1 MNDKLQQVYD
11 LYKSKGII
19 KSTDFNTFAT
29 ADDSQRKKLY
39 DLGVSGGLFKST
51 DYDTFSTAWG
61 GESKTQ
67 TPEKEVVKKKVL
79 TESDSKLEKPSLVS
93 STKEVEDGGL
103 KVMPG
108 GGTLRTP
115 EKMQYRGDYKPTEK
129 KISGGGEVLESNDGA
144 KYRYQNG
151 KYYTFTDT
159 SIDKKTGAKVN
170 NYNTQINNS
179 QRIKTLD
186 KMFNKADYYKG
197 YPGKEDKEYRLK
209 YGIWQEEDPKTK
221 SFKPITDP
229 TRVST
234 LNSYFKQEAD
244 TDPYGKTFVGYPGKE
259 SNEYRIS
266 ETGAWQRK
274 QKGQREFQ
282 TITDDTAIK
291 ALNKQFKQNVGTFN
305 EEDKARIEAESKDRY
320 KMLETINGITSDFIA
335 AVGNDVVGEGI
346 VSSLE
351 QSYPGFKFD
360 RKKGILTSELE
371 IISPSN
377 TRITVTLEKN
387 PQEAQRLREWL
398 REESKKDVTKAQ
410 KDLSRSEYELDM
422 AQRQQNQQ
430 SQFESQPN
438 LKPVVSTVTDATGQN
453 INVTMNAPQ
462 TEVARLEAE
471 KKEATKKY
479 VANKSQQLRD
489 TYSEHKDNL
498 NSPEAKAA
506 FSAIKSDNKDIE
518 IKNNY
523 VNDIKDSYTQ
533 YGKKTAQ
540 FDAYVSDVQAKL
552 KSGEIT
558 QEQYDSLYKPNIDK
572 MSSELDIE
580 NKSLSKEVSNLSNL
594 SRGVDK
600 SIAENFILD
609 EAKGGFLN
617 TMAFKAIRGTTYLP
631 RLLSMGEITP
641 EDQDAFARF
650 FTGDVSTQ
658 AYMESE
664 KRSDVATA
672 LFSVAES
679 LGALASSA
687 PLSAAGIATGM
698 FNPAFYAMGYYESK
712 DELDKVEGMSEVER
726 VLMSSVYGGV
736 SSVLETFGIEMAL
749 QKTPFG
755 KNLTNNIMKGV
766 FSSLPKNAPKEFI
779 DAAITNSVT
788 KTLTALGIEG
798 GIAAGAEGLTEAA
811 QSLSQAGINEVYDA
825 AKGTDY
831 FNNKGAWDVFSNAL
845 YEGYL
850 GALGGGIMNVAHSAP
865 QIASNGAN
873 AVLNKD
879 QIALL
884 IQSAKTDG
892 MDEALLTNLKAEI
905 ISGKISKDEAITIN
919 NSFREVKGKIESMP
933 ETMNTEQKSV
943 ALDLMLEKDKIEKQI
958 EGKDPNLV
966 EPQKKRVNEIND
978 RLKQIGEDAVQ
989 KQTTGEVPV
998 QSETGVSE
1006 EVEGGVSQPTTE
1018 QAATEVVG
1026 EEVVGEEVK
1035 GEQAQA
1041 EVTKQEE
1048 VVLNSMNPSGG
1059 IFVEYTPE
1067 QRDALPLGENITT
1080 YDETA
1085 DISPTEKVTVY
1096 RGVPNDVNEIKS
1108 GDFVT
1113 TNEQLAKDYAGEGK
1127 VISMEVNAND
1137 ILDDKTEPL
1146 GEEYIL
1152 RIKQPVSETTTTE
1165 TTTEEVDSE
1174 LNDFESLLSD
1184 EGIAPVTTKEE
1195 AKQPVNEPSV
1205 ETEQLPVAEEAVVE
1219 EKPAKR
1225 PRTKKG
1231 ATVPAIEETTTAAET
1246 VTAPEETVVDTSEVS
1261 DRDIMDIEDSNENIR
1276 TEQDNI
1282 KQYQAEAKAKIDK
1295 INKSKWSPVRKKNE
1309 AAKVRQEYKD
1319 KIEAARLTI
1328 ATNKSDAKK
1337 AETRVKKAT
1346 KTTTA
1351 PVTTPVAE
1359 TAPVEEAPAT
1369 APTRKPKAPKKLTKK
1384 ETLQK
1389 YNDHI
1394 DSLIRDEKEKSDR
1407 RIAQLANQRNS
1418 ATGQRRTELT
1428 QEIQDLEFAFK
1439 AKKRGL
1445 ESKKDDVQAA
1455 VEFVANAPRFRMS
1468 EGAQE
1473 EADTRNDEQ
1482 AIVDKMNEASAEEKG
1497 LTRGEVP
1504 ESVEVDPIE
1513 ESSSLSKALDKVL
1526 KFLGLKDKSE
1536 LLKPIEYFNGIPM
1549 ILGMSDILAAG
1560 TIKDSMGNEMKV
1572 GGGKLYNL
1580 LGENQ
1585 ELAWAGVT
1593 QPGSDNQVDQALN
1606 IYKANKELFDR
1617 LWAEGKIPYGHI
1629 PMAIMRMGN
1638 TAINSNEAVFRYLL
1652 PLVKSLPLKNRI
1664 AALKTYMQAL
1674 QSKAEGNAASYWFTE
1689 LEEQIETGN
1698 LTTKEQVIDYLNKLA
1713 EKEQKAHEESK
1724 KEGKNA
1730 KVTKINAFKNAILKK
1745 KDGTFDDVREE
1756 LTKRLDK
1763 IVPFMLMNYI
1773 QENKIKTLDGFLEAV
1788 VNESKK
1794 RAEGQNNIFSLPV
1807 RSFIFNSLISP
1818 ESTKKENNL
1827 KVIKTLLDGVKNA
1840 DATIFTAKHIYNA
1853 IGEKSMLRTNKGDVV
1868 AIVGIKIFDENGN
1881 PAGGTKKAEH
1891 NNYGFGPEGR
1901 MIALIKNPKPG
1912 IDVFPEFRAK
1922 LARVFKPSTTG
1933 KYPTIEDAVNQT
1945 GGAFFMDSA
1954 FRGAAPA
1961 VDAMTDLKILIG
1973 KLRFA
1978 FPEVSVSTTQEEFD
1992 NFLEQEGVR
2001 AREKDGKVIYGV
2013 TKDGRIFL
2021 NPSEQTLRTP
2031 IHEFGHIWIDYLRS
2045 KESGK
2050 KGDML
2055 LQKGFELVD
2064 GTAEYERALKEYGN
2078 RELALEEALVELMA
2092 VKGDTIASAAKRS
2105 EFLEWMNAMFKYIK
2119 ENLTRSKDF
2128 AQSRIKDLTLDEF
2141 INIGLADLF
2150 SGEKVS
2156 GKFDART
2163 AGGASRARFSLN
2175 SNQDMINIID
2185 LGRQNGYSNDTI
2197 KKSLL
2202 NRGYKAAD
2210 INAALE
2216 VNVDALTILPNE
2228 FGNVE
2233 GGVVEGKKLFE
2244 EIKDDLSAWQS
2255 TITNET
2261 EKSLSE
2267 TRKKAIELLKSN
2279 PIFKKQSEQIQ
2290 NELIVALD
2298 KSMGIRANKTIQRE
2312 ISEIKKSLR
2321 QRKIGAKNLKDA
2333 QQALKAFIRKNL
2345 PSSSAYAKSQIE
2357 KLISAVNETTPTNF
2371 TAQAETVLGVV
2382 EQHREKMKQALL
2394 KSIRTLVTKKA
2405 QAAIT
2410 PSGKRRSGGLDAEG
2424 QAFFQAAKPIIKA
2437 AIENDIDAML
2447 DIMNELSDTAMIDE
2461 VVAKEVAGEK
2471 LTSKEEA
2478 LLNKALAFD
2487 TFADIQSMELEEVQK
2502 LFDALKD
2509 VRTESIKRLK
2519 SRRIQKAE
2527 ENKRTIEQLTEQIKN
2542 AYGDVLFKKDGS
2554 VKDKNDFDQDQAA
2567 IWNSFKE
2574 MKILSGIKAWAKR
2587 YDFNTVLGIKD
2598 LFVNRIAHIGS
2609 LATILD
2615 KGGSFIYDNTYV
2627 QLNRMD
2633 EADKRGYQNEMER
2646 LDSIANSI
2654 DGVTKGYK
2662 QVRNSIPNGTFKIK
2676 LKGVEKIF
2684 NADQLWRIYSLSKN
2698 DVQRAKLENMGFDSD
2713 KIEEIK
2719 SIIGEQAVEFSDK
2732 LIDYLSNEYYESIN
2746 NVYSYVNDV
2755 NLGYVNNYFPTMTIA
2770 TKVDAKMLQ
2779 DGNFNGVFNAETAPA
2794 FKERVDQKSD
2804 VDLGADFTSVVESH
2818 FRAMEKYKAYAE
2830 GVKKMN
2836 SLFNA
2841 PSFNAL
2847 LEQTRTKN
2855 AMKLA
2860 INLAINPN
2868 AGLKQE
2874 QIFVGKAF
2882 SKFSGYALAFKV
2894 AQIPKQA
2901 TSFVNAYEDYQFRKG
2916 KNTPGLDAI
2925 MYMLDTAHTILTL
2938 PVQVK
2943 KAYDVSANFRDRIKK
2958 GVEGDV
2964 YGLEAGSRIFKP
2976 LSKSNTLFGKVKR
2989 FLKSTA
2995 AAPTMIGDVLG
3006 VMGYMT
3012 NYNRNIKNGMSKAEA
3027 LEAFNNYNAT
3037 LQSRRAADK
3046 APLQQSQNE
3055 LVRAFTMFGSTAFL
3069 QMNKVAI
3076 GYTKI
3081 MRDLSNYP
3089 TTKKLPS
3096 ATDLRAVALNLGIAN
3111 ALFVLTAYIAKYVV
3125 GDEDEEEEV
3134 MNEIYNALEGLNLLY
3149 QLPLIGGAA
3158 EEIVNYSEGKR
3169 AFTSEIVNPYS
3180 SVFRKVKKG
3189 FEVEGSNIYDKTRP
3203 IVELALGAQADP
3215 FIGLYNL
3222 YQKDEMDPNDLYD
3235 VLGVAK
3241 TYRPADTEGKN
3252 PAEIIKNKITAAK
3265 TKLSKEIKKLKTSI
3279 RSNGI
3284 TKEEYKKSMEE
3295 ARSEYEERIND
3306 LRDRLDKIK

>member
-19 KSTDFNTFAT
+19 KTTDFNTFAT

-39 DLGVSGGLFKST
+39 DLGVSNGLFKST
-51 DYDTFSTAWG
+51 DYGTFSTAWG
-61 GESKTQ
+61 SESKTQ
-67 TPEKEVVKKKVL
+67 TPEKEVVKKKVP
-79 TESDSKLEKPSLVS
+79 TESASKSGEPTLVS
-93 STKEVEDGGL
+93 SANEVEDAVEARDYSGN
-103 KVMPG
+103 KYVAPKQAVPVDATKAPKK
-108 GGTLRTP
+108 TL
-115 EKMQYRGDYKPTEK
+115 GD
-129 KISGGGEVLESNDGA
+129 GEILESKNA
-144 KYRYQNG
+144 KYRYSNG
-151 KYYTFTDT
+151 KFYGYTDT
-159 SIDKKTGAKVN
+159 TFDKKTGAEIS
-170 NYNTQINNS
+170 NYNTPIKDVN
-179 QRIKTLD
+179 RVKTLE
-186 KMFNKADYYKG
+186 KMFNKAEYVKG
-197 YPGKEDKEYRLK
+197 YPGKEEKEYRFK
-209 YGIWQEEDPKTK
+209 YNQWYEDDK
-221 SFKPITDP
+221 SGKGFTPIQDPVRVGALNKQFKKEG
-229 TRVST
+229 ST
-234 LNSYFKQEAD
+234 VLGEKV
-244 TDPYGKTFVGYPGKE
+244 FVGYPGKE
-259 SNEYRIS
+259 SNEYKVS
-266 ETGAWQRK
+266 DDGAWMYRPKGSNNWSVITNEGSILSLNKQYGQKVDPKKQDLQNLAVKNAELNDINHKIDAYVTSNLIDDREAVVVDVLSKKFPQFNFEQSTVGVDRMTVSLKGSQDPKDRIEIVLDNWEESDDNLNANLLKSFMKERVNMADSRTNLQEKESPFLTRDIESKQRALEAGSGQKEFEQPELVINKDGSVSYAEKPKTTATQKAVQVIEEK
-274 QKGQREFQ
+274 QQLKEARQEYFSDKSNYLKTVKNSYARGEIDNKEFQ
-282 TITDDTAIK
+282 TAVAAIK
-291 ALNKQFKQNVGTFN
+291 VD
-305 EEDKARIEAESKDRY
+305 DKEIKR
-320 KMLETINGITSDFIA
+320 SDEFI
-335 AVGNDVVGEGI
+335 NDVNY
-346 VSSLE
+346 S
-351 QSYPGFKFD
+351 
-360 RKKGILTSELE
+360 RKKLTESQDFQ
-371 IISPSN
+371 
-377 TRITVTLEKN
+377 EKYIN
-387 PQEAQRLREWL
+387 
-398 REESKKDVTKAQ
+398 DVT
-410 KDLSRSEYELDM
+410 E
-422 AQRQQNQQ
+422 
-430 SQFESQPN
+430 
-438 LKPVVSTVTDATGQN
+438 
-453 INVTMNAPQ
+453 
-462 TEVARLEAE
+462 
-471 KKEATKKY
+471 
-479 VANKSQQLRD
+479 
-489 TYSEHKDNL
+489 
-498 NSPEAKAA
+498 
-506 FSAIKSDNKDIE
+506 
-518 IKNNY
+518 
-523 VNDIKDSYTQ
+523 
-533 YGKKTAQ
+533 
-540 FDAYVSDVQAKL
+540 KL

-558 QEQYDSLYKPNIDK
+558 QEQYDAEYQPKIAEMNDSVEKQKEQLKID
-572 MSSELDIE
+572 
-580 NKSLSKEVSNLSNL
+580 NKSIDGSLKAVERAV
-594 SRGVDK
+594 
-600 SIAENFILD
+600 AENRLVQEQIGST
-609 EAKGGFLN
+609 GGAIAYN
-617 TMAFKAIRGTTYLP
+617 AIKMATDLG
-631 RLLSMGEITP
+631 RLAGLTP
-641 EDQDAFARF
+641 EDQEAFIRDNFGIVTTKEFIGSEDRTFLQQAAMSSAS
-650 FTGDVSTQ
+650 TG
-658 AYMESE
+658 
-664 KRSDVATA
+664 VAIA
-672 LFSVAES
+672 AGLVGGAP
-679 LGALASSA
+679 LALASLWA
-687 PLSAAGIATGM
+687 AGTFEMFDDEELKNVPKRDKFLMSAAYGVVSSYLEKIGL
-698 FNPAFYAMGYYESK
+698 
-712 DELDKVEGMSEVER
+712 DELVGGEIGKKLAMNVVKDAAKKLTKDAPKEYVENLLISETKSRLQQAGVKIGVGMLAEGTTEALQSLASVSTKEVYDQLKGTEYFNNKTGWEIASDVLYDGALGAVGGGMISSVVTGSQQVVQGRRASKMDAETKSLIAAAETEGMSEAV
-726 VLMSSVYGGV
+726 
-736 SSVLETFGIEMAL
+736 
-749 QKTPFG
+749 KTTLKAKIIRG
-755 KNLTNNIMKGV
+755 EI
-766 FSSLPKNAPKEFI
+766 
-779 DAAITNSVT
+779 T
-788 KTLTALGIEG
+788 KTDAKNILNDFQIIKSKVDQMPNT
-798 GIAAGAEGLTEAA
+798 LTEEGKAA
-811 QSLSQAGINEVYDA
+811 S
-825 AKGTDY
+825 
-831 FNNKGAWDVFSNAL
+831 
-845 YEGYL
+845 
-850 GALGGGIMNVAHSAP
+850 
-865 QIASNGAN
+865 
-873 AVLNKD
+873 
-879 QIALL
+879 
-884 IQSAKTDG
+884 
-892 MDEALLTNLKAEI
+892 
-905 ISGKISKDEAITIN
+905 
-919 NSFREVKGKIESMP
+919 
-933 ETMNTEQKSV
+933 
-943 ALDLMLEKDKIEKQI
+943 LDLMLEKDKLEKQI

-998 QSETGVSE
+998 QSEAGVGE
-1006 EVEGGVSQPTTE
+1006 EVEGGVSQPTAE
-1018 QAATEVVG
+1018 QVT
-1026 EEVVGEEVK
+1026 EEVVGEEVIGK
-1035 GEQAQA
+1035 EAQGEQAQA
-1041 EVTKQEE
+1041 EVAKEE
-1048 VVLNSMNPSGG
+1048 VEVESIAKELENSDNTELKKQLGIESNWDMLGESDFLSGNDPVLAYTQRKLPEWNRESQLGNINPESELTYGIVKGRFGAEDNKNVVTAKDENGVTVGIVELSSNGGIENIAVAPEFRKKEVSNKLIEVLKENNPKLDLSKTKLRSKGFEKAFSNKIIADAYQKAKQDGSNPSL
-1059 IFVEYTPE
+1059 VKAV
-1067 QRDALPLGENITT
+1067 DDL
-1080 YDETA
+1080 
-1085 DISPTEKVTVY
+1085 
-1096 RGVPNDVNEIKS
+1096 
-1108 GDFVT
+1108 
-1113 TNEQLAKDYAGEGK
+1113 LAKK
-1127 VISMEVNAND
+1127 PV
-1137 ILDDKTEPL
+1137 TEAAPI
-1146 GEEYIL
+1146 EAV
-1152 RIKQPVSETTTTE
+1152 Q
-1165 TTTEEVDSE
+1165 EEVDSE
-1174 LNDFESLLSD
+1174 LNDFESLLTN
-1184 EGIAPVTTKEE
+1184 EGISAPKATEE
-1195 AKQPVNEPSV
+1195 
-1205 ETEQLPVAEEAVVE
+1205 TVVE
-1219 EKPAKR
+1219 EKPAKK
-1225 PRTKKG
+1225 PRGKKA
-1231 ATVPAIEETTTAAET
+1231 ATVVE
-1246 VTAPEETVVDTSEVS
+1246 
-1261 DRDIMDIEDSNENIR
+1261 
-1276 TEQDNI
+1276 
-1282 KQYQAEAKAKIDK
+1282 
-1295 INKSKWSPVRKKNE
+1295 
-1309 AAKVRQEYKD
+1309 
-1319 KIEAARLTI
+1319 
-1328 ATNKSDAKK
+1328 
-1337 AETRVKKAT
+1337 
-1346 KTTTA
+1346 A
-1351 PVTTPVAE
+1351 PVTEPSGETGQLPVTEA
-1359 TAPVEEAPAT
+1359 APA
-1369 APTRKPKAPKKLTKK
+1369 KKQKAPKKLTLK
-1384 ETLQK
+1384 ETIQK

-1394 DSLIRDEKEKSDR
+1394 DSLIKDEKERSDR
-1407 RIAQLANQRNS
+1407 RIALLANQRNS

-1428 QEIQDLEFAFK
+1428 QEMQDLEFAFK

-1445 ESKKDDVQAA
+1445 ESKKDDKQAA
-1455 VEFVANAPRFRMS
+1455 VEFAANPARFRMS
-1468 EGAQE
+1468 EGSQE
-1473 EADTRNDEQ
+1473 QPDTRNDEQ
-1482 AIVDKMNEASAEEKG
+1482 AIIDKMNEASAEEKG
-1497 LTRGEVP
+1497 LNRGEIP

-1513 ESSSLSKALDKVL
+1513 ESSSLSKNLDKVL

-1536 LLKPIEYFNGIPM
+1536 LLKPIEFFNGIPM
-1549 ILGMSDILAAG
+1549 VLGMSDILAAG

-1593 QPGSDNQVDQALN
+1593 ENGSDNQGDQAWDV
-1606 IYKANKELFDR
+1606 YQANKELFDR

-1652 PLVKSLPLKNRI
+1652 PLVKSLPLKNRT
-1664 AALKTYMQAL
+1664 AALSTYMQAL
-1674 QSKAEGNAASYWFTE
+1674 QSRAEGNAASYWFTE

-1698 LTTKEQVIDYLNKLA
+1698 LTTKEQVIDYLNNLA

-1730 KVTKINAFKNAILKK
+1730 KVTKINSFKNAILKK

-1794 RAEGQNNIFSLPV
+1794 RAEGDKNIFSLPV
-1807 RSFIFNSLISP
+1807 RSFIFKSLISP
-1818 ESTKKENNL
+1818 ESTKKDNSL

-1868 AIVGIKIFDENGN
+1868 AIVGIKVLDENGN
-1881 PAGGTKKAEH
+1881 RAGGTKKANH

-1922 LARVFKPSTTG
+1922 LARVFKPSSTG

-1978 FPEVSVSTTQEEFD
+1978 FPEVSVATTQEEFD
-1992 NFLEQEGVR
+1992 NFLEQEGIR

-2045 KESGK
+2045 KESGP

-2064 GTAEYERALKEYGN
+2064 GTPEYKRALKEYGN
-2078 RELALEEALVELMA
+2078 RELALEEALVELLA
-2092 VKGDTIASAAKRS
+2092 VKGDTIASAAKKS
-2105 EFLEWMNAMFKYIK
+2105 QFLEWMNAMFKYIK

-2128 AQSRIKDLTLDEF
+2128 AKSKIKDLTLDEF

-2150 SGEKVS
+2150 SGERVS

-2163 AGGASRARFSLN
+2163 AGEASRARFSLN
-2175 SNQDMINIID
+2175 ANQDMMNIID

-2202 NRGYKAAD
+2202 NRGYKVGD
-2210 INAALE
+2210 INTALE
-2216 VNVDALTILPNE
+2216 VKVDALTTLPNE

-2233 GGVVEGKKLFE
+2233 GGVTEGRKLFE
-2244 EIKDDLSAWQS
+2244 EVKDDLSAWQS
-2255 TITNET
+2255 TIVDNT

-2267 TRKKAIELLKSN
+2267 TRQKAIELLKAN

-2298 KSMGIRANKTIQRE
+2298 KSIGIRANKTIQRE
-2312 ISEIKKSLR
+2312 IAEIKKSLR
-2321 QRKIGAKNLKDA
+2321 QRKIGANNLKDA

-2357 KLISAVNETTPTNF
+2357 KLISAVNDTTPTNF
-2371 TAQAETVLGVV
+2371 KAQADVVLGVV
-2382 EQHREKMKQALL
+2382 EQQREKMKQVVL

-2410 PSGKRRSGGLDAEG
+2410 SSGKRRSGGLDAEG

-2437 AIENDIDAML
+2437 AIENDVDAML
-2447 DIMNELSDTAMIDE
+2447 EIMNELSDTAMIDE

-2519 SRRIQKAE
+2519 SRRIQRAE
-2527 ENKRTIEQLTEQIKN
+2527 ENKKNVDQVTDQIKN
-2542 AYGDVLFKKDGS
+2542 AYGDTLFRKDGK
-2554 VKDKNDFDQDQAA
+2554 VKDGNDFTQDQAA

-2598 LFVNRIAHIGS
+2598 FFVNRIAHIGA

-2633 EADKRGYQNEMER
+2633 EADKQGYQNQMEN
-2646 LDSIANSI
+2646 LDSISNSI
-2654 DGVTKGYK
+2654 NGITKGYK

-2676 LKGVEKIF
+2676 LNGVEKIF
-2684 NADQLWRIYSLSKN
+2684 NADQLWRVYSLSKN
-2698 DVQRAKLENMGFDSD
+2698 EVQRVKLERMGFDSD

-2719 SIIGEQAVEFSDK
+2719 SIIGDQAVEFADK
-2732 LIDYLSNEYYESIN
+2732 LVDYLSNEYYESIN

-2770 TKVDAKMLQ
+2770 TKVDGKMLEE
-2779 DGNFNGVFNAETAPA
+2779 GNFNGIFNAETAPA
-2794 FKERVDQKSD
+2794 FKERVDQKND
-2804 VDLGADFTSVVESH
+2804 VDLSADFTSVVESH

-2841 PSFNAL
+2841 PAFNAL

-2860 INLAINPN
+2860 INFAINPN
-2868 AGLKQE
+2868 AGLKEKQVF
-2874 QIFVGKAF
+2874 IGKAF

-2938 PVQVK
+2938 PIQVK
-2943 KAYDVSANFRDRIKK
+2943 KAYNVSANFRDRIKT

-2976 LSKSNTLFGKVKR
+2976 LSQSNTLLGKLKR
-2989 FLKSTA
+2989 LLKSTA

-3037 LQSRRAADK
+3037 LQSRRSADK

-3069 QMNKVAI
+3069 QMNKVTIA
-3076 GYTKI
+3076 YTKI
-3081 MRDLSNYP
+3081 MRDLYNYP

-3096 ATDLRAVALNLGIAN
+3096 ATDIRALALNLGIAN
-3111 ALFVLTAYIAKYVV
+3111 ALFVLTAYMAKFVV
-3125 GDEDEEEEV
+3125 GDDDEEEEV
-3134 MNEIYNALEGLNLLY
+3134 MNEITNALYGLNLLY

-3158 EEIVNYSEGKR
+3158 EEIVNYAQGKR
-3169 AFTSEIVNPYS
+3169 AFTSEVVNPYS

-3189 FEVEGSNIYDKTRP
+3189 FEVEGSNVYDKARP
-3203 IVELALGAQADP
+3203 IVELALGAQSDP

-3235 VLGVAK
+3235 ALGIAK
-3241 TYRPADTEGKN
+3241 TYRPADNEGKN
-3252 PAEIIKNKITAAK
+3252 PTEIIKNKMTAAK
-3265 TKLSKEIKKLKTSI
+3265 AKLSKEVKKLKTSI
-3279 RSNGI
+3279 SSNGI

-3295 ARSEYEERIND
+3295 VRSEYEERINE

>member
-19 KSTDFNTFAT
+19 KNTDFNTFAT
-29 ADDSQRKKLY
+29 ANDSQRKKLY

-61 GESKTQ
+61 SESKTQ

-79 TESDSKLEKPSLVS
+79 TAPTELPSEDSSLASPSNQNKKTTVSTSSEILTDYLGKSKKKYKFENNQWYEENPKPQVPKSERS
-93 STKEVEDGGL
+93 KF
-103 KVMPG
+103 
-108 GGTLRTP
+108 GGTIKTYGEELKFNPNAAQGSWKPIEEESRVKALNYYYKKDGSLATE
-115 EKMQYRGDYKPTEK
+115 EKVFTNYDSEK
-129 KISGGGEVLESNDGA
+129 KDNL
-144 KYRYQNG
+144 Y
-151 KYYTFTDT
+151 
-159 SIDKKTGAKVN
+159 
-170 NYNTQINNS
+170 
-179 QRIKTLD
+179 RIKNGQWERKVPNGYFAPVKDETATQAL
-186 KMFNKADYYKG
+186 NK
-197 YPGKEDKEYRLK
+197 R
-209 YGIWQEEDPKTK
+209 YGQNVVFTPTVTTVVKKEDPKFMDIN
-221 SFKPITDP
+221 SNL
-229 TRVST
+229 VS
-234 LNSYFKQEAD
+234 
-244 TDPYGKTFVGYPGKE
+244 KT
-259 SNEYRIS
+259 
-266 ETGAWQRK
+266 
-274 QKGQREFQ
+274 
-282 TITDDTAIK
+282 
-291 ALNKQFKQNVGTFN
+291 
-305 EEDKARIEAESKDRY
+305 EEDAIGY
-320 KMLETINGITSDFIA
+320 
-335 AVGNDVVGEGI
+335 
-346 VSSLE
+346 
-351 QSYPGFKFD
+351 
-360 RKKGILTSELE
+360 
-371 IISPSN
+371 
-377 TRITVTLEKN
+377 LEKN
-387 PQEAQRLREWL
+387 YGKYGFEFTQEGMGLDQIRVKTKDGKKDQVFEFDEKNPEEAARLRAFLQENKSKVYSDTYNYLKQNAQGSTSFIADGKSVKLEEARANAGKFILSEDYSKNFMKLSEDEMKDQITNVVLKSGLTANDIQKFYQTDAYKAYKAKKLVANQETQQRIDGYYDELKYAKLAGDKAKIKEAQNKIDAYLTNDVIADNVKNYDMQLNDLKNRNKQLETEYSEYEKQVNKFNYDKNIIDQKVKSGEISREQYNGMIAGL
-398 REESKKDVTKAQ
+398 NQRSDELNNLSENIQTKAQ
-410 KDLSRSEYELDM
+410 KIKLETE
-422 AQRQQNQQ
+422 N
-430 SQFESQPN
+430 
-438 LKPVVSTVTDATGQN
+438 VSTSQKKLN
-453 INVTMNAPQ
+453 Y
-462 TEVARLEAE
+462 VAG
-471 KKEATKKY
+471 KY
-479 VANKSQQLRD
+479 VAAKEKEGSAIGFAVNSV
-489 TYSEHKDNL
+489 L
-498 NSPEAKAA
+498 NGVSGAFIEPFISLSASGFSKYDELSPEEKQYY
-506 FSAIKSDNKDIE
+506 KD
-518 IKNNY
+518 
-523 VNDIKDSYTQ
+523 
-533 YGKKTAQ
+533 
-540 FDAYVSDVQAKL
+540 
-552 KSGEIT
+552 
-558 QEQYDSLYKPNIDK
+558 
-572 MSSELDIE
+572 
-580 NKSLSKEVSNLSNL
+580 
-594 SRGVDK
+594 
-600 SIAENFILD
+600 
-609 EAKGGFLN
+609 KG
-617 TMAFKAIRGTTYLP
+617 Y
-631 RLLSMGEITP
+631 
-641 EDQDAFARF
+641 
-650 FTGDVSTQ
+650 
-658 AYMESE
+658 
-664 KRSDVATA
+664 
-672 LFSVAES
+672 
-679 LGALASSA
+679 
-687 PLSAAGIATGM
+687 
-698 FNPAFYAMGYYESK
+698 
-712 DELDKVEGMSEVER
+712 
-726 VLMSSVYGGV
+726 
-736 SSVLETFGIEMAL
+736 
-749 QKTPFG
+749 
-755 KNLTNNIMKGV
+755 
-766 FSSLPKNAPKEFI
+766 
-779 DAAITNSVT
+779 
-788 KTLTALGIEG
+788 
-798 GIAAGAEGLTEAA
+798 
-811 QSLSQAGINEVYDA
+811 
-825 AKGTDY
+825 
-831 FNNKGAWDVFSNAL
+831 
-845 YEGYL
+845 
-850 GALGGGIMNVAHSAP
+850 
-865 QIASNGAN
+865 
-873 AVLNKD
+873 NKD
-879 QIALL
+879 QIENILDNQAMLKAKNEAKQML
-884 IQSAKTDG
+884 VSNAGFENTTQEYMKSEDRGFIATAIGGVLQSLPAMATGVFGKGASFAGLAAQAYSGIEEEMLNDPDFQTTSVAERSIISVPYAIG
-892 MDEALLTNLKAEI
+892 MGILENYGLTNVIKSNSVTGQALKGLVTRTIANAPKGATQDMLNKLVAKEIESNIAKGIIKITQSGLAEFETGATQSLVLDQGLKQI
-905 ISGKISKDEAITIN
+905 YNVVAQRGMTADEKKNLSQGEFFDTANSFGELVGKTFEDGLAEAIGGVTLGAVGTLSQKIFKGNVSIYNADDVEFLKNVAQDDNFKKLFVANLKTSMLNGSMTKGQAQDKLDSFNEIQAVFTKLPENISKDKIKQAMDLVVEKTKLE
-919 NSFREVKGKIESMP
+919 REI
-933 ETMNTEQKSV
+933 
-943 ALDLMLEKDKIEKQI
+943 A
-958 EGKDPNLV
+958 GKDSALV
-966 EPQKKRVNEIND
+966 AAQTERINVINEELKKIS
-978 RLKQIGEDAVQ
+978 QDAVQ
-989 KQTTGEVPV
+989 KQTTSEVPV

-1006 EVEGGVSQPTTE
+1006 EVEGGVPQPTTE
-1018 QAATEVVG
+1018 QATTEVVG

-1041 EVTKQEE
+1041 TITEEE

-1096 RGVPNDVNEIKS
+1096 RGVPNYVNEIKS

-1152 RIKQPVSETTTTE
+1152 RIKQPVSKMETTE

-1195 AKQPVNEPSV
+1195 AKQPVTELSG
-1205 ETEQLPVAEEAVVE
+1205 ETGQLPITEETPVAEE
-1219 EKPAKR
+1219 
-1225 PRTKKG
+1225 
-1231 ATVPAIEETTTAAET
+1231 TTE
-1246 VTAPEETVVDTSEVS
+1246 DTSQVS
-1261 DRDIMDIEDSNENIR
+1261 DRDIMQIEDNTENIK

-1282 KQYQAEAKAKIDK
+1282 KEYQAEAKAKVDK

-1309 AAKVRQEYKD
+1309 IAKVRQEYKD
-1319 KIEAARLTI
+1319 KIEDARLTI
-1328 ATNKSDAKK
+1328 ATNKSDLKK
-1337 AETRVKKAT
+1337 AETRVRKAT
-1346 KTTTA
+1346 KTTPA
-1351 PVTTPVAE
+1351 PVVEEKPIE
-1359 TAPVEEAPAT
+1359 IAPVEEAPDK
-1369 APTRKPKAPKKLTKK
+1369 KPKAPKKLTKK

-1394 DSLIRDEKEKSDR
+1394 DSLIKDEKERSDR
-1407 RIAQLANQRNS
+1407 RIALLANQRNS

-1428 QEIQDLEFAFK
+1428 QEMQDLEFAFK

-1445 ESKKDDVQAA
+1445 ESKKDDKQAA
-1455 VEFVANAPRFRMS
+1455 IAFNENPARFRMS
-1468 EGAQE
+1468 EGTQE

-1497 LTRGEVP
+1497 LNRGEVP
-1504 ESVEVDPIE
+1504 SEVEVDPIE

-1526 KFLGLKDKSE
+1526 KFLGLKDKNS
-1536 LLKPIEYFNGIPM
+1536 LLKRIEDFNGIPM
-1549 ILGMSDILAAG
+1549 ILGMSDMLAAG
-1560 TIKDSMGNEMKV
+1560 TIKDSMGGDMV
-1572 GGGKLYNL
+1572 VDGGLLYNT
-1580 LGENQ
+1580 LGKNVD
-1585 ELAWAGVT
+1585 LAWAGVT
-1593 QPGSDNQVDQALN
+1593 EDGANNQVKQAREL
-1606 IYKANKELFDR
+1606 YEANKELFDR
-1617 LWAEGKIPYGHI
+1617 LWAEGKIPQGHV

-1652 PLVKSLPLKNRI
+1652 PYVKSLPLKNRT
-1664 AALKTYMQAL
+1664 AALRTYMQTL

-1698 LTTKEQVIDYLNKLA
+1698 LSTKEQVIEYLNNLA
-1713 EKEQKAHEESK
+1713 AEEQKAHEASK

-1763 IVPFMLMNYI
+1763 IVPFMLMKYI
-1773 QENKIKTLDGFLEAV
+1773 QENKIKTLDGFLETV
-1788 VNESKK
+1788 VDESKK
-1794 RAEGQNNIFSLPV
+1794 RAQGDKNIFSLPV
-1807 RSFIFNSLISP
+1807 RSFIFNSLVSP
-1818 ESTKKENNL
+1818 ETTKGENSL
-1827 KVIKTLLDGVKNA
+1827 KVIKTLLDGVKKA
-1840 DATIFTAKHIYNA
+1840 DPTIFTARHIYDA
-1853 IGEKSMLRTNKGDVV
+1853 IGEPSMLKANKGDVV
-1868 AIVGIKIFDENGN
+1868 GIMGIKVVDENGN
-1881 PAGGTKKAEH
+1881 PAGGSKKADH
-1891 NNYGFGPEGR
+1891 NNYGYGPEGKV
-1901 MIALIKNPKPG
+1901 IALIKNPKPG

-1933 KYPTIEDAVNQT
+1933 KYPSIEEAVGQT
-1945 GGAFFMDSA
+1945 GGAFFMDAA
-1954 FRGAAPA
+1954 FRGTAPA
-1961 VDAMTDLKILIG
+1961 VDTMTDLKILIG

-1978 FPEVSVSTTQEEFD
+1978 FPEVSVATTQEEFD
-1992 NFLEQEGVR
+1992 NFLEQEGIR

-2021 NPSEQTLRTP
+2021 NPTEQTLRTP

-2045 KESGK
+2045 DASKK

-2064 GTAEYERALKEYGN
+2064 GTPEYKRALKEYGS

-2092 VKGDTIASAAKRS
+2092 VKGDTIINAAKKS
-2105 EFLEWMNAMFKYIK
+2105 QFLEWMNAVFKYIK

-2128 AQSRIKDLTLDEF
+2128 AQTKIKDLTLDEF

-2150 SGEKVS
+2150 SGQKIS

-2163 AGGASRARFSLN
+2163 AGEASRARFSLN
-2175 SNQDMINIID
+2175 ANQDMINIID
-2185 LGRQNGYSNDTI
+2185 LGRQNGYTNDTI

-2216 VNVDALTILPNE
+2216 VNVDALTTLPNE

-2233 GGVVEGKKLFE
+2233 GGMVEGRKLFD
-2244 EIKDDLSAWQS
+2244 EIKDDLSTWQS

-2382 EQHREKMKQALL
+2382 EQQREKMKQALL

-2527 ENKRTIEQLTEQIKN
+2527 ENKRTIEQLTEQIKS

-2916 KNTPGLDAI
+2916 KNTPGLDAV

-2938 PVQVK
+2938 PIQVK

-2989 FLKSTA
+2989 FLKSAA

-3081 MRDLSNYP
+3081 MRDLSN
-3089 TTKKLPS
+3089 KKMPS
-3096 ATDLRAVALNLGIAN
+3096 ATDTRAVALNLGIAN

-3125 GDEDEEEEV
+3125 GDDDEKEEV
-3134 MNEIYNALEGLNLLY
+3134 MNEMYGALEGLNLLY

-3189 FEVEGSNIYDKTRP
+3189 FEEEGSNIYDKARP

-3241 TYRPADTEGKN
+3241 TYRPAETEGKN